1 MVWAL
6 RKNRN
11 RILPYLSRLHGYAQF
26 LTHDMDRAEDL
37 IQDAS
42 VRALAAK
49 REPKEDAAY
58 RVWLFRIV
66 RNVFIDRFR
75 QQQRRRNVEVAVE
88 AVDELSMEYRISDER
103 LIDQIAV
110 RDALKRIK
118 PDHAEILAMI
128 DVAGLSYREAADVL
142 EVPVGTVM
150 SRVSRARGALLA
162 ALEHGEGRIVRLS
175 GRRKRDG

>member
-1 MVWAL
+1 MVWAFGK
-6 RKNRN
+6 RRN

-26 LTHDMDRAEDL
+26 LTRDVDRAEDL
-37 IQDAS
+37 LQDAS
-42 VRALAAK
+42 VRVLAAK

-75 QQQRRRNVEVAVE
+75 QQQRRQGVEVGTE
-88 AVDELSMEYRISDER
+88 TIDELSMEYHISDER
-103 LIDQIAV
+103 LIDRLAV
-110 RDALKRIK
+110 RDALQRIK
-118 PDHAEILAMI
+118 PDHVEILAMI

-162 ALEHGEGRIVRLS
+162 ALDSGESRVVPLS
-175 GRRKRDG
+175 ARRKRNG